1 MMNGAILDNLISQ
14 SGDKQNPCRTDINS
28 LKQSWQKK
36 KKKKYQSKGCLKKKN
51 ETKTKQNKRKSKKK

>member
-1 MMNGAILDNLISQ
+1 MMNGAILDILISQ

-36 KKKKYQSKGCLKKKN
+36 KKKKKKSKSKHKKKN
-51 ETKTKQNKRKSKKK
+51 EKKKKQNKRKSKKK

>member
-1 MMNGAILDNLISQ
+1 MMNGAILDILISQ

-28 LKQSWQKK
+28 LKQRWQKK